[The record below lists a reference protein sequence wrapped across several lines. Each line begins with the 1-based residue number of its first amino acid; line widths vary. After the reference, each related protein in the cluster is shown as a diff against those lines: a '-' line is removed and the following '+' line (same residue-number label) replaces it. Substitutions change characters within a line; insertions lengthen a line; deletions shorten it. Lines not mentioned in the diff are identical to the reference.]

1 MSDPQLMWKKKFTRE
16 QPFTGCAFLGLRAAS
31 ERFAACTTLRGKRAA
46 GSRYLKVLAE
56 ASCELEYGHS
66 CHGLSSVE
74 GQPFRSFRE
83 LPQGKNG
90 RFMSDLWPKGSRIVM
105 FMSQSA
111 FFEEL
116 QSKDMATRVNT
127 KNLA

>member
-1 MSDPQLMWKKKFTRE
+1 MESEVHTR
-16 QPFTGCAFLGLRAAS
+16 AAVYWLRFLGATCSVRKICGLRHS
-31 ERFAACTTLRGKRAA
+31 QGERAA

-66 CHGLSSVE
+66 CHGLSRAE